1 MMVIKKNNPHGS
13 GLKGPSTGL
22 TKSLS
27 GRVISPPL
35 SDSISPQPDPRRIR
49 NREKLILALKW
60 YGTFMHAWNQ
70 FSLTCAVNKGKYSH
84 HFLYPMLLIEF
95 CMLCCCAWVK
105 LDLKLQ
111 ICAKGGL
118 SLFRILLEPDQGL
131 IRNICPN
138 EALLW
143 VPARKFYF

>member
-1 MMVIKKNNPHGS
+1 
-13 GLKGPSTGL
+13 
-22 TKSLS
+22 
-27 GRVISPPL
+27 
-35 SDSISPQPDPRRIR
+35 
-49 NREKLILALKW
+49 
-60 YGTFMHAWNQ
+60 MHAWNQ

-143 VPARKFYF
+143 VPARKFYFQFGDVFSSQIDNFQTTFADDRKLENVILEEEYRARFKYSCSKFTGLFFDQSFL

>member
-1 MMVIKKNNPHGS
+1 MAPVSKAH
-13 GLKGPSTGL
+13 LRDWPSHCLEESSPLLSLTLSLHSQTQGELETG
-22 TKSLS
+22 
-27 GRVISPPL
+27 
-35 SDSISPQPDPRRIR
+35 R
-49 NREKLILALKW
+49 NLILALKW

-70 FSLTCAVNKGKYSH
+70 FSFTCAVNKGKYSH

-111 ICAKGGL
+111 ICAKVGL